1 MRTFVCENQRQN
13 GRKREKQLP
22 SGDLMKLI
30 NRWLVTLVFGTFL
43 LALTGCNAD
52 RFFPPNFELMQDAAV
67 TAQMLA
73 SQIGYSA
80 ENRLIEV
87 DLCPSFGCSYQLY
100 FTTPEDAASF
110 TARIEASDLAS
121 TTPASTMPPGASE
134 FIQMAIDLGNNPN
147 LRKTYLP
154 GNEGYQGKFLLVDGV
169 DVAQHW
175 FTFPS
180 PLMIGWSVDQPQESN
195 PISIGFYEVRN
206 AKEHYTFAGNPII
219 DNIVVVTVVHNRLP

>member
-1 MRTFVCENQRQN
+1 M
-13 GRKREKQLP
+13 KR
-22 SGDLMKLI
+22 I
-30 NRWLVTLVFGTFL
+30 NRWLAATVFGTLL
-43 LALTGCNAD
+43 LALTGCNSD
-52 RFFPPNFELMQDAAV
+52 RFFPPDPELMQDAAV
-67 TAQMLA
+67 TAQTLA

-87 DLCPSFGCSYQLY
+87 DLCSSFGCSYQIL

-121 TTPASTMPPGASE
+121 TMPASTMPPGAYE
-134 FIQMAIDLGNNPN
+134 YNQMAIDLGNNLN

-169 DVAQHW
+169 DVAQHS

-180 PLMIGWSVDQPQESN
+180 PLMIVWSVDQPQESN
-195 PISIGFYEVRN
+195 PISIWFYEVRN
-206 AKEHYTFAGNPII
+206 AKEHYTFDGIPITG
-219 DNIVVVTVVHNRLP
+219 NIVGVTIVHNRLP

>member
-1 MRTFVCENQRQN
+1 M
-13 GRKREKQLP
+13 KR
-22 SGDLMKLI
+22 I
-30 NRWLVTLVFGTFL
+30 NRWLAATVFGTFL
-43 LALTGCNAD
+43 LALTGCRSD
-52 RFFPPNFELMQDAAV
+52 RFFPPNFELMQEAAV
-67 TAQMLA
+67 TAQTLA

-87 DLCPSFGCSYQLY
+87 DLCDSGGSFGCSYQLY

-121 TTPASTMPPGASE
+121 TMPASTMPPGAYE

-169 DVAQHW
+169 DVAQHG
-175 FTFPS
+175 FAFPS
-180 PLMIGWSVDQPQESN
+180 PLMIFWSVDQPQESN
-195 PISIGFYEVRN
+195 PFSIQFYEVRN
-206 AKEHYTFAGNPII
+206 AKEHYTFDGIPITG
-219 DNIVVVTVVHNRLP
+219 NIVGVTIVHNRLP